1 MNATGMDIQRE
12 APEVPKRTS
21 ELLLGFVLSVTDLRV
36 SISAFVAA
44 LGDRGLGVL
53 IAVFSIPN
61 VIPSGIPGATAIFGI
76 PVIIFGAHL
85 ALGVRQLLLPDFIGR
100 RTMSTRSFA
109 GLAVRVAKALSW
121 FERLLRPRLT
131 LMTTPFAERALGILC
146 VVLGVVTSLPIPFG
160 HNLPALATA
169 LIGLG
174 LIERDGVAI
183 LAGLSLAVLGF
194 VVATLLVLG
203 LAHGAEFLLHDF
215 Y

>member
-1 MNATGMDIQRE
+1 MNANGMDRE
-12 APEVPKRTS
+12 REPPETAKRTS
-21 ELLLGFVLSVTDLRV
+21 ELLLSFVDSLTDVRV
-36 SISAFVAA
+36 SISEFVSA

-76 PVIIFGAHL
+76 PVIILGAHL
-85 ALGVRQLLLPDFIGR
+85 AVGERRLLLPKSIGR
-100 RTMSTRSFA
+100 RTMGARSFGA
-109 GLAVRVAKALSW
+109 LAVRIAKALSW

-131 LMTTPFAERALGILC
+131 IMTKPFAEHALGVLC
-146 VVLGVVTSLPIPFG
+146 VVLGIVTSLPIPLG
-160 HNLPALATA
+160 HNLPALATT

-183 LAGLSLAVLGF
+183 LAGLSVAALGF